1 MAKKGDELCD
11 QITMYTSSAGTLAF
25 AAPERLSE
33 GGRGYTEKVDIWAA
47 GILLVMLL
55 TGSHPFD
62 HNGSTVHLI

>member
-1 MAKKGDELCD
+1 
-11 QITMYTSSAGTLAF
+11 MYTSSAGTLAF
-25 AAPERLSE
+25 AAPERLCE